1 MVRKIAV
8 LLVVFA
14 AFAATALGQVGTFTD
29 GDPNNDPNTCWDH
42 YFATGRAD
50 DCDWVRGWHEAALA
64 AGHISISQARSM
76 YPDIGG
82 GMSTSEATDD
92 GGGGGML
99 AWDAYCSRP
108 LSVEEKMYGDCPSDT
123 KTVIIETCYIVWDP
137 SKAANNVIGA
147 CDGSDG
153 AIEHRTRVERKA

>member
-8 LLVVFA
+8 LLIVFA

-64 AGHISISQARSM
+64 AGHISISQARSQ
-76 YPDIGG
+76 YPDIGVG
-82 GMSTSEATDD
+82 EQMDAD
-92 GGGGGML
+92 GGGKSTGHL

-108 LSVEEKMYGDCPSDT
+108 LTPAEKVYGTCPSDVVVVYVEVCYN
-123 KTVIIETCYIVWDP
+123 KQTVIDCADYDSGKP
-137 SKAANNVIGA
+137 
-147 CDGSDG
+147 D
-153 AIEHRTRVERKA
+153 HRKERVPG